1 MRVAVYARVS
11 TTRQAQAQTIEQQL
25 DRLVA
30 AVTERGWT
38 LDERHVYRDDGYSGA
53 GLSRPGLDCL
63 RDHAA
68 LAEVD
73 LVVVT
78 APDRLARNYVH
89 QVLLIDELG
98 RHGCQVEFLDRPMS
112 QDPHDQLLLQIRGA
126 VAEYERTLIAER
138 MRRGRQA
145 KLRAGTLLPWT
156 TPPFGYRLDP
166 ERPRDAAGVRVEPD
180 TAVLVAQLFDWYL
193 EPQAT
198 VYRLAKRL
206 TDLGVATPTGK
217 PRWNAASVR
226 GILRNPAYAGRAQ
239 TNRTRV
245 VPARRRKSAL
255 LPVGP
260 GNSHAPR
267 PPEDWIAVAVPA
279 IVSEE
284 TFARVQAK
292 LDTNQ
297 QSAARNTRHEHL
309 LRALV
314 SCGWCRLSCTVRRTQ
329 AGYRYYLCRGRTD
342 ALRVARGQRCTARY
356 TPAGQLDELVWDDL
370 CALLADPAQVAG
382 ALERARGGA
391 WLPQELQARRA
402 TLRQALGQL
411 ERQQQRLLDA
421 YLAEVVALAEFDRKR
436 KELDRRRAT
445 LAAQQRQLDA
455 IAEQRLELRAVADGI
470 EAFCQTVRS
479 GLATATFA
487 QRRLLVELLIDRV
500 VVTDGEVE
508 IRYVLPTSPDGPHP
522 PYCQLRKDHL
532 DRPADPGHPDQ
543 PDQGGGGRGEAG
555 VEGQLAV
562 GAAAAH
568 QQPPRAVGGSRRG
581 QLDPCPV
588 VQPASL
594 GAVAGAAGHPLLRRH
609 TGGQLLGGGPGRLV
623 GWSQWLGA
631 LDGQHIGQA
640 AVLQE
645 APERRVAAVG
655 FVGGDPAGWDPSVQ
669 GALEHD
675 PGQLWLGP
683 KLHLGRDPGGPA
695 AGRILGPGARQVQL
709 SVDERPPFGASVG
722 EEDAELAVVDLSGGA
737 RVLAL
742 HPHRGGALLEE
753 PGLVGHQHS
762 ARVAQVL
769 DYISAQVVADQIRVP
784 VGGGQQPLHPI
795 RGGLASVLGQLPA
808 VLATHVAEQPAQIG
822 EHAPAWLCAGEPTRD
837 PGVQRPKPRRPP
849 LDLLDS
855 CLVGLRHVLP
865 PPSRSAL
872 PAHLRPAGREP
883 TSSQVRLEY

>member
-1 MRVAVYARVS
+1 MGVAVYARVS

-25 DRLVA
+25 DRLIA

-53 GLSRPGLDCL
+53 SLGRPGLDCL

-98 RHGCQVEFLDRPMS
+98 RNGCQVEFLDRPMS

-193 EPQAT
+193 EPRAT

-245 VPARRRKSAL
+245 VAARRRKSAL

-260 GNSHAPR
+260 GQSHAPR
-267 PPEDWIAVAVPA
+267 PQEDWIAVAVPA

-314 SCGWCRLSCTVRRTQ
+314 SCGRCRLSCTVRRTQ

-342 ALRVARGQRCTARY
+342 ALRVARGQRCNARY
-356 TPAGQLDELVWDDL
+356 TPAGQLDELVWGDL
-370 CALLADPAQVAG
+370 CALLADPTQVAC
-382 ALERARGGA
+382 ALERARSGA
-391 WLPQELQARRA
+391 WPPQELQARQA

-421 YLAEVVALAEFDRKR
+421 YLAEVVGLAELERKR
-436 KELDRRRAT
+436 QELDRRRAT
-445 LAAQQRQLDA
+445 LLAQQRQLDA

-470 EAFCQTVRS
+470 EAFCQTIRS

-522 PYCQLRKDHL
+522 PFCHLRKDHL
-532 DRPADPGHPDQ
+532 HRPARLGIPAPVTPHVAQ
-543 PDQGGGGRGEAG
+543 PQSGEG
-555 VEGQLAV
+555 L
-562 GAAAAH
+562 
-568 QQPPRAVGGSRRG
+568 PRLVTHLQADRQSFL
-581 QLDPCPV
+581 QT
-588 VQPASL
+588 
-594 GAVAGAAGHPLLRRH
+594 LLRLGEPAQRH
-609 TGGQLLGGGPGRLV
+609 QRDADSVECLALAMAIAHRTADRQRLLVVSERLMGLAEPDADVPEVLQRAPLTSGVAHLPAYRQRRLQVFKRLIEPHLLGV
-623 GWSQWLGA
+623 Y
-631 LDGQHIGQA
+631 
-640 AVLQE
+640 
-645 APERRVAAVG
+645 VA
-655 FVGGDPAGWDPSVQ
+655 DPVM
-669 GALEHD
+669 H
-675 PGQLWLGP
+675 
-683 KLHLGRDPGGPA
+683 
-695 AGRILGPGARQVQL
+695 
-709 SVDERPPFGASVG
+709 PPF
-722 EEDAELAVVDLSGGA
+722 
-737 RVLAL
+737 
-742 HPHRGGALLEE
+742 
-753 PGLVGHQHS
+753 
-762 ARVAQVL
+762 
-769 DYISAQVVADQIRVP
+769 
-784 VGGGQQPLHPI
+784 
-795 RGGLASVLGQLPA
+795 
-808 VLATHVAEQPAQIG
+808 
-822 EHAPAWLCAGEPTRD
+822 
-837 PGVQRPKPRRPP
+837 
-849 LDLLDS
+849 
-855 CLVGLRHVLP
+855 
-865 PPSRSAL
+865 
-872 PAHLRPAGREP
+872 HLM
-883 TSSQVRLEY
+883 